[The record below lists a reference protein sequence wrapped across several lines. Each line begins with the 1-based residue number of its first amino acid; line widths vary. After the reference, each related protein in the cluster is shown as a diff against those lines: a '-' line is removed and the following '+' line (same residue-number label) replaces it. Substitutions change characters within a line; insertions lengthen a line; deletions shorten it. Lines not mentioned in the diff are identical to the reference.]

1 MTTNTDDTICAI
13 STPAGVGGIAV
24 ARISGPKA
32 IEIVASVWQGKDLM
46 QCPGHTAH
54 LGLIVDPASPSAPLD
69 QAVATIFRSPA
80 SFTGEDV
87 VELSVHGSTFIQS
100 QLINLLIRQGARM
113 AEPGEF
119 TRRAFAAGKMD
130 LAEAEAV
137 ADVIASTSAASH
149 RVAMTQ
155 MRGKYSTALN
165 DLRDKLIEIASLIE
179 LELDF
184 SEEDVEFADRS
195 RLADLTRLTLDTVKQ
210 LAQTFST
217 GNAIKNGIPVA
228 IIGKPNAG
236 KSSILNLLVGDDRAI
251 VSDIPGTTRDTIED
265 TATIGGVTYRF
276 IDTAGLRTT
285 TDAIENLG
293 IDRAWQKAS
302 QASLVIWVIDA
313 STAPTPTP
321 SAAPLPSTSSTSC
334 IVPLPTSS
342 SSSRTVPL
350 PTIDEL
356 SDFYTRLTT
365 ILSPNTPILIL
376 LNKSDLATPSTLS
389 ALTTAL
395 TTSIGSPLTT
405 SIASNPYRILPFSAL
420 DGDLSLLTDAIVSLC
435 GICSA
440 TLSPDAV
447 IVTNSRHYQALQ
459 QSIAPLERV
468 LASLSP
474 ASTTS
479 FPSSTPNTPLSAI
492 SFNLPLDLVAQDLR
506 EAIHHLSTITGSI
519 TTPDL
524 LSTIF
529 SRFCIGK

>member
-32 IEIVASVWQGKDLM
+32 IEIVASVWQGKDIM

-54 LGLIVDPASPSAPLD
+54 LGLIIDPASPSAPLD

-313 STAPTPTP
+313 STAPT
-321 SAAPLPSTSSTSC
+321 
-334 IVPLPTSS
+334 
-342 SSSRTVPL
+342 
-350 PTIDEL
+350 IDEL

-420 DGDLSLLTDAIVSLC
+420 DGNLSLLTDAIVSLC

-474 ASTTS
+474 ASTAS

>member
-32 IEIVASVWQGKDLM
+32 IEIVASVWQGKDIM

-119 TRRAFAAGKMD
+119 TRRAFAAGKMN

-165 DLRDKLIEIASLIE
+165 DLRDKLIGIASLIE
-179 LELDF
+179 LELDL

-313 STAPTPTP
+313 STAPTP
-321 SAAPLPSTSSTSC
+321 STSSTSC
-334 IVPLPTSS
+334 IVPIPSS

>member
-32 IEIVASVWQGKDLM
+32 IEIVASVWQGKDIM

-119 TRRAFAAGKMD
+119 TRRAFAAGKID

-313 STAPTPTP
+313 STAPTP
-321 SAAPLPSTSSTSC
+321 STSSTSC
-334 IVPLPTSS
+334 IVPI
-342 SSSRTVPL
+342 

-389 ALTTAL
+389 ALTTA
-395 TTSIGSPLTT
+395 LTT

-529 SRFCIGK
+529 SRFCVGK